1 MENKIATSI
10 EQSKKLIELGI
21 DRNTSDMFYY
31 CGEDLRIGGHKA
43 QDDDY
48 DVIDLDNIKQRV
60 EKYEK
65 LLETIKQE
73 MYKMPSIPKALLDSK
88 K

>member
-1 MENKIATSI
+1 MK
-10 EQSKKLIELGI
+10 
-21 DRNTSDMFYY
+21 
-31 CGEDLRIGGHKA
+31 
-43 QDDDY
+43 DY
-48 DVIDLDNIKQRV
+48 IDLDNIKQRV

-73 MYKMPSIPKALLDSK
+73 WYKISSIPKVLLDYK

>member
-1 MENKIATSI
+1 MK
-10 EQSKKLIELGI
+10 
-21 DRNTSDMFYY
+21 YY
-31 CGEDLRIGGHKA
+31 
-43 QDDDY
+43 
-48 DVIDLDNIKQRV
+48 IDLDNIKQRV

-73 MYKMPSIPKALLDSK
+73 FYKMSSIPKALFDSK

>member
-1 MENKIATSI
+1 MK
-10 EQSKKLIELGI
+10 
-21 DRNTSDMFYY
+21 
-31 CGEDLRIGGHKA
+31 
-43 QDDDY
+43 DY
-48 DVIDLDNIKQRV
+48 IDLDNVEQRL

-73 MYKMPSIPKALLDSK
+73 MHKMFSIPKALLDDK

>member
-1 MENKIATSI
+1 MK
-10 EQSKKLIELGI
+10 
-21 DRNTSDMFYY
+21 
-31 CGEDLRIGGHKA
+31 
-43 QDDDY
+43 DY
-48 DVIDLDNIKQRV
+48 IDLDNIKQRV

-73 MYKMPSIPKALLDSK
+73 MHKMSSIPKVLIDSK

>member
-1 MENKIATSI
+1 MK
-10 EQSKKLIELGI
+10 
-21 DRNTSDMFYY
+21 
-31 CGEDLRIGGHKA
+31 
-43 QDDDY
+43 DY
-48 DVIDLDNIKQRV
+48 IDLDNIKQRV

-73 MYKMPSIPKALLDSK
+73 MYKMSSIPKALLDSK